1 MEPQTRVKAWHSM
14 KRKLRAAEKGGRSIG
29 ENKPKM
35 TETEKDE
42 AYKRHQIEEYI
53 KRMSMLDEG

>member
-1 MEPQTRVKAWHSM
+1 
-14 KRKLRAAEKGGRSIG
+14 
-29 ENKPKM
+29 M

-53 KRMSMLDEG
+53 KRMSMLDEGQRAGSSKVDTEIQQNLKKAGILEMIEARHK